1 MGRRWVTLFV
11 LTLLLAA
18 DRAYGQVD
26 IYLSTE
32 KSGRGKIPIVVTEIE
47 REDGTLRES
56 AVYITRVLE
65 KDLEFSG
72 YFDPLRYEPGTETL
86 PEGGTAAAVFEGSLQ
101 RDGERYSLDVRLLD
115 FLSGETIFT
124 KRYLFGSRARR
135 KVAHHLCD
143 EITYFLIGERGIAT
157 TRLLFCRRSGDSKD
171 LYLVDYDGFGERR
184 LTNGELAVSPLWL
197 DTGRLLYTSYKRGNP
212 DCYLIDLGAGKKS
225 IVSYRKGLNLA
236 SSYLPS
242 EDLVAMTL
250 SIQGNSEVYLLDP
263 AGKISRR
270 LTRNRAIDCSPSWA
284 PNGNELVFVS
294 DRTGAP
300 QIYVMDEFGGNVRRL
315 SRGSYNTAPAW
326 SPRGESIAYVSRE
339 GGLYRLKLVSP
350 DGLMEQTLF
359 DDYYSYEDPSWA
371 PNGKHLAATV
381 KYGGEP
387 WIVVIDTETGER
399 RRLVRG
405 EFASWSQVDSRLV
418 EE

>member
-1 MGRRWVTLFV
+1 MGRRCIAFIV
-11 LTLLLAA
+11 LLLSLATDGA
-18 DRAYGQVD
+18 LGQID

-32 KSGRGKIPIVVTEIE
+32 KSGRGKIPIVVAEIE
-47 REDGTLRES
+47 REDGTMRES

-72 YFDPLRYEPGTETL
+72 YFDPLSFEPGTERL
-86 PEGGTAAAVFEGSLQ
+86 PGGATAAAVFKGSLG
-101 RDGERYSLDVRLLD
+101 RDGERYALDVRLLD

-124 KRYLFGSRARR
+124 KRYLFGASARR

-157 TRLLFCRRSGDSKD
+157 TRLLFCRRSGNSKD
-171 LYLVDYDGFGERR
+171 LYLIDYDGFGERR

-212 DCYLIDLGAGKKS
+212 DCYMIDLRAGKKALM
-225 IVSYRKGLNLA
+225 SYRKGINLA

-250 SIQGNSEVYLLDP
+250 SIQGNSEVYLLDS
-263 AGKISRR
+263 AGKVSRR

-339 GGLYRLKLVSP
+339 DGLYRLKLVSP

-405 EFASWSQVDSRLV
+405 EFASWSEVDSRIV

>member
-1 MGRRWVTLFV
+1 MATRCIALSGL
-11 LTLLLAA
+11 LLLLATGA
-18 DRAYGQVD
+18 AVGQVD

-56 AVYITRVLE
+56 AAYITRVLE
-65 KDLEFSG
+65 KDLGYSG
-72 YFDPLRYEPGTETL
+72 YFDPLRFEPGTETL
-86 PEGGTAAAVFEGSLQ
+86 AGGGTAAAVFKGSLA
-101 RDGERYSLDVRLLD
+101 REGERYALDVRLLD
-115 FLSGETIFT
+115 YLSGEAIFV
-124 KRYLFGSRARR
+124 KRYIFGAEARR
-135 KVAHHLCD
+135 KAAHRLCD
-143 EITYFLIGERGIAT
+143 EITYFLIGERGVAT
-157 TRLLFCRRSGDSKD
+157 TRILFCRRSGESKD
-171 LYLVDYDGFGERR
+171 LYLIDYDGFGERR
-184 LTNGELAVSPLWL
+184 LTEGELAVSPLWL
-197 DTGRLLYTSYKRGNP
+197 DAGRLLYTSYKRGNP

-225 IVSYRKGLNLA
+225 LMSYRKGINLA

-250 SIQGNSEVYLLDP
+250 SIKGNSEVYLLGSS
-263 AGKISRR
+263 GKVSRR

-284 PNGNELVFVS
+284 PNGNELAFVS

-300 QIYVMDEFGGNVRRL
+300 HVYVMDKFGGNVRRL
-315 SRGSYNTAPAW
+315 SRGSYNVSPSW

-350 DGLMEQTLF
+350 DGLMEQTIF

-387 WIVVIDTETGER
+387 WIVVIDTETGEK

-405 EFASWSQVDSRLV
+405 EFASWSPVDSRAAD
-418 EE
+418 E

>member
-1 MGRRWVTLFV
+1 MGKRCI
-11 LTLLLAA
+11 TLLLLLLFCAGGAA
-18 DRAYGQVD
+18 AQID

-65 KDLEFSG
+65 KDLGYSG
-72 YFDPLRYEPGTETL
+72 YFDPLRFEPGTDTL
-86 PEGGTAAAVFEGSLQ
+86 ADAATAAAVFRGSLE

-115 FLSGETIFT
+115 FLSGETIFN
-124 KRYLFGSRARR
+124 KRYLFDASARR
-135 KVAHHLCD
+135 KVAHHICD

-157 TRLLFCRRSGDSKD
+157 TRLLFCRRSGESKD
-171 LYLVDYDGFGERR
+171 LYVIDYDGFSERR
-184 LTNGELAVSPLWL
+184 LTRGELTVSPLWL
-197 DTGRLLYTSYKRGNP
+197 DTRRLLFTSYKRGNP
-212 DCYLIDLGAGKKS
+212 DCYAIDLSAGKKS
-225 IVSYRKGLNLA
+225 LISYRKGLNLA

-242 EDLVAMTL
+242 QDLVATTL
-250 SIQGNSEVYLLDP
+250 SIKGNSEVYLLDP
-263 AGKISRR
+263 SGKMERR

-284 PNGNELVFVS
+284 PNGNELAFVS
-294 DRTGAP
+294 DRTGTP
-300 QIYVMDEFGGNVRRL
+300 QIYVMDKFGGNVRRL

-326 SPRGESIAYVSRE
+326 SPSGESIAYVARM
-339 GGLYRLKLVSP
+339 GGLYRLKLATP
-350 DGLMEQTLF
+350 DGLTEQTLF

-381 KYGGEP
+381 KYAGEP
-387 WIVVIDTETGER
+387 WIVVIDTETGEK

-405 EFASWSQVDSRLV
+405 EFASWSQIDSRAV
-418 EE
+418 DE

>member
-1 MGRRWVTLFV
+1 MVARCITLVV
-11 LTLLLAA
+11 LMLSLTA
-18 DRAYGQVD
+18 DGAVGQVD

-56 AVYITRVLE
+56 ALYITRVLE
-65 KDLEFSG
+65 KDLDFSG
-72 YFDPLRYEPGTETL
+72 YFEPLRFEPGTDAL
-86 PEGGTAAAVFEGSLQ
+86 AGSATAAAVFRGSLE
-101 RDGERYSLDVRLLD
+101 REGERFSLDVRLLD
-115 FLSGETIFT
+115 FLSGETIFV
-124 KRYLFGSRARR
+124 KRYLFGAAARR

-157 TRLLFCRRSGDSKD
+157 TRILFCRRSGESKD
-171 LYLVDYDGFGERR
+171 LYVIDYDGFGERR
-184 LTNGELAVSPLWL
+184 LTSGELAVSPLWL

-212 DCYLIDLGAGKKS
+212 DCYQVDLGAGKKS
-225 IVSYRKGLNLA
+225 LMSYRKGLNLA

-250 SIQGNSEVYLLDP
+250 SIKGNSEVYLLDSS
-263 AGKISRR
+263 GKVSRR

-294 DRTGAP
+294 DRTGTP
-300 QIYVMDEFGGNVRRL
+300 QVYVMDEFGGNVRRL

-326 SPRGESIAYVSRE
+326 SPRGELIAYAARE

-350 DGLMEQTLF
+350 DGLTEQTLF

-387 WIVVIDTETGER
+387 WIVVIDTETGEK

-405 EFASWSQVDSRLV
+405 EFASWSPIESGSV